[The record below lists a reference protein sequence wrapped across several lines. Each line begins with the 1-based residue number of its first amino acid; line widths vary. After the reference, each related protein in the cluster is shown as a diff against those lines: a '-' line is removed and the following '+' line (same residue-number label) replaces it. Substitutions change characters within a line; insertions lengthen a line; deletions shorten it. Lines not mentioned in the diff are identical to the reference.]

1 MLYFTQSCIGG
12 ENNELKKVWVKNR
25 TYYYV
30 DDLVKLEDVDF
41 DNSSLNK
48 KSSENILVYDVSY
61 KTLISAKSL
70 RILFNKVDV

>member
-1 MLYFTQSCIGG
+1 MLYFTQSCIGDH
-12 ENNELKKVWVKNR
+12 NELKKVWVKNR
-25 TYYYV
+25 TCYYF

-41 DNSSLNK
+41 NNISLNK

-61 KTLISAKSL
+61 KTLIGANSL

>member
-1 MLYFTQSCIGG
+1 MLYFTQSCIGDH
-12 ENNELKKVWVKNR
+12 NELKKVWVKNC
-25 TYYYV
+25 TCYYF

-41 DNSSLNK
+41 NNISLNK

-61 KTLISAKSL
+61 KTLIGANSL